1 MKGLLNVIVMAALC
15 LPMAG
20 LANDSAP
27 DAPQDYARGMHLE
40 NEGASPFWQIAL
52 PTQVYEQTVWPDL
65 RDVRVFNS
73 KGEAVPFALT
83 PQRQPQR
90 APQPVTLKVFPLDIK
105 HAKQEGQGSLTVKM
119 PGGAEVHL
127 AGDDVTRISQSFLM
141 ALPDGQKT
149 SLPVAQLRL
158 NWSKPAQNWQAKV
171 DLFYSDNLKFEDQWY
186 KLAENSP
193 LMDLTSG
200 SDQLKLNTIPSS
212 VTLSETGYRYLL
224 MTVSDASQ
232 PLALQS
238 VEALAPADDFS
249 NAYVYLPAHKEKVGA
264 SEAVY
269 RWANPQPLAGLAITP
284 GSDSPVLPVEIEFR
298 QREQDPWRPLTKTV
312 LYRIN
317 DAQSEP
323 TMLNGDLVQAIRIKG
338 INASWGDTPPEVQG
352 LRASQALV
360 FIPQGTGPFMLAWGN
375 KAAKPQAMAL
385 DMVIPEKLR
394 GQYTLE
400 SLPVATEADTI
411 TLGGEARLTAVDPAE
426 RRSHWMTML
435 IWGVLVI
442 GVLAL
447 LLVAFRLWR
456 EVKSKP

>member
-1 MKGLLNVIVMAALC
+1 MKGLLNVIVMAALW
-15 LPMAG
+15 LPVVGFAEET
-20 LANDSAP
+20 AA
-27 DAPQDYARGMHLE
+27 DAPQDYAWGMHLE

-83 PQRQPQR
+83 PQRQPQS
-90 APQPVTLKVFPLDIK
+90 APKPVALKVFPLDIK
-105 HAKQEGQGSLTVKM
+105 HVKQEGQNSLTVKM

-141 ALPDGQKT
+141 TLPDGLKT
-149 SLPVAQLRL
+149 PLPVAQLRL
-158 NWSKPAQNWQAKV
+158 NWPKPAQNWQAKV
-171 DLFYSDNLKFEDQWY
+171 DLYYSEDLKSWY
-186 KLAENSP
+186 RLAEDSP

-200 SDQLKLNTIPSS
+200 NDQLKLNTLSSS
-212 VTLSETGYRYLL
+212 VTLSEENYRYLL
-224 MTVSDASQ
+224 MTVSDAPQ
-232 PLALQS
+232 PLTLQS

-249 NAYVYLPAHKEKVGA
+249 NAYVYLTAHKESGTA
-264 SEAVY
+264 SEAVFS
-269 RWANPQPLAGLAITP
+269 WANPQPLAGLVITA
-284 GSDSPVLPVEIEFR
+284 GNESPVLPVEIDYR
-298 QREQDPWRPLTKTV
+298 QRADGDWQPLAKTV

-317 DAQSEP
+317 EAQSDP
-323 TMLNGDLVQAIRIKG
+323 TMLNGEQVQAIRVKG

-360 FIPQGTGPFMLAWGN
+360 FIPQGTGPFILAWGN
-375 KAAKPQAMAL
+375 KAAKPRAMAL

-394 GQYTLE
+394 GQYTLDT
-400 SLPVATEADTI
+400 LPVATEADTV

-426 RRSHWMTML
+426 RRSQWMTLL

-447 LLVAFRLWR
+447 LGVAYRLWR
-456 EVKSKP
+456 EVKNKP

>member
-1 MKGLLNVIVMAALC
+1 MKGLLNVIVMAALW

-20 LANDSAP
+20 FANDTAP
-27 DAPQDYARGMHLE
+27 DAPQDYAWGMHLE
-40 NEGASPFWQIAL
+40 SEGASPFWQIAL
-52 PTQVYEQTVWPDL
+52 PTPVYEQTVWPDL
-65 RDVRVFNS
+65 RDIRVFNS

-90 APQPVTLKVFPLDIK
+90 APQPVALKVFPLDIK
-105 HAKQEGQGSLTVKM
+105 HVKQEGQNSLTVKM
-119 PGGAEVHL
+119 PGGTEVHL
-127 AGDDVTRISQSFLM
+127 AGDDVTRISQSFLLT
-141 ALPDGQKT
+141 LPDGLKT
-149 SLPVAQLRL
+149 PLPVAQLRL
-158 NWSKPAQNWQAKV
+158 NWPKLPQNWQAKV
-171 DLFYSDNLKFEDQWY
+171 DLFYSDNLKEWYGLSED
-186 KLAENSP
+186 SP
-193 LMDLTSG
+193 LMELTAG
-200 SDQLKLNTIPSS
+200 NDQLKLNTLSS
-212 VTLSETGYRYLL
+212 RVTLSEGNYRYLL
-224 MTVSDASQ
+224 LTVYDAPQ
-232 PLALQS
+232 PLTLQS

-249 NAYVYLPAHKEKVGA
+249 NAYVYLPAHKESGTA

-269 RWANPQPLAGLAITP
+269 SWANPQPLAGLAIAP
-284 GSDSPVLPVEIEFR
+284 GNESPVLPVEIEYR
-298 QREQDPWRPLTKTV
+298 QRADDAWQPLTKTV

-323 TMLNGDLVQAIRIKG
+323 TLLNGEQVQAIRVKG
-338 INASWGDTPPEVQG
+338 INANWGNTPPEVQG

-394 GQYTLE
+394 GQYTLD
-400 SLPVATEADTI
+400 SLPVATEADTV

-426 RRSHWMTML
+426 RRSQWMTML

-447 LLVAFRLWR
+447 LGVAYRLWR
-456 EVKSKP
+456 EVKTKA